1 MSNNEL
7 EPETNEYQTKLNMIV
22 EQFSSVL
29 DDFKKYYV
37 FTNKNPEVD
46 EYQHFYLENK
56 SQLQNLNKDV
66 FLIRNDIEQR
76 IQKLNYIVTR
86 LNAKLSSEKELN
98 TELQELVN
106 GLKQNDNGSIIMLQD
121 TTYIYYQQYLLNI
134 EMLIGIVTLIY
145 FLFVLFK
152 KKANT

>member
-1 MSNNEL
+1 MSQNDL
-7 EPETNEYQTKLNMIV
+7 EPEPKEYQNKLNTIV
-22 EQFSSVL
+22 QQFSSVL

-56 SQLQNLNKDV
+56 SQLQHFNKDV
-66 FLIRNDIEQR
+66 FLIRNDIEQN
-76 IQKLNYIVTR
+76 IKKLNYIVTR

-98 TELQELVN
+98 KELVKLVD
-106 GLKQNDNGSIIMLQD
+106 GLKQNGNGSSIMLYD

-134 EMLIGIVTLIY
+134 EMVIGILTLIY
-145 FLFVLFK
+145 LLFVLFQK
-152 KKANT
+152 KSNT

>member
-1 MSNNEL
+1 MSQNDL
-7 EPETNEYQTKLNMIV
+7 EPEPKEYKNKLNTIV
-22 EQFSSVL
+22 QQFSSVL

-56 SQLQNLNKDV
+56 SQLQNFNKDV
-66 FLIRNDIEQR
+66 FLIRNDIEQN
-76 IQKLNYIVTR
+76 IKKLNYIVTR

-98 TELQELVN
+98 KELVKLVD
-106 GLKQNDNGSIIMLQD
+106 GLKQNDNGSSIMLYD

-134 EMLIGIVTLIY
+134 EMVIGILTLIY
-145 FLFVLFK
+145 LLFVLFK
-152 KKANT
+152 KKSNT